1 MNDKINI
8 LEEKIDKI
16 QAKVDLQEVY
26 LIYKKYFE
34 NLILKILKLHLQ
46 SNRAMITSVNIIHNI
61 SIFNIVF

>member
-46 SNRAMITSVNIIHNI
+46 SNRTMVTSKNISHNI
-61 SIFNIVF
+61 SIFYIIF